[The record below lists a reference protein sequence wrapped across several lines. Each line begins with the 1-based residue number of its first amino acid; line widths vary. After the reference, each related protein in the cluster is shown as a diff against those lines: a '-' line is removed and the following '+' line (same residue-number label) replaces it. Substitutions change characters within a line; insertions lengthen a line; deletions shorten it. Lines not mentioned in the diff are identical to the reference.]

1 MKKLI
6 LSSVAFLGLFGAFV
20 APAQA
25 QILVN
30 STPSGGSITGAAS
43 FTNFNGSTSAIAGE
57 VTFPANRYAVDVR
70 VVPQALL
77 SGTAAG
83 GDVIL
88 GPLRVLST
96 TAIATID
103 PTTGTSVESAVAAAI
118 TGVPTTGATTPNLNT
133 QVSLIRAWT
142 SGGLN

>member
-30 STPSGGSITGAAS
+30 STPTGGSITGAAS

-57 VTFPANRYAVDVR
+57 VTFPANVYAVDV
-70 VVPQALL
+70 VVTPSAVL
-77 SGTAAG
+77 SGGAAT

-88 GPLRVLST
+88 GILTVGST
-96 TAIATID
+96 AAPTVIS

-118 TGVPTTGATTPNLNT
+118 TGVPTAGATTPNLNT